1 MLDVDFKV
9 NKKLEILINE
19 RYFNSNVQDVTDD
32 YIAISIP
39 INSGEYVPLSKGAII
54 DVIY

>member
-32 YIAISIP
+32 YIANKYS
-39 INSGEYVPLSKGAII
+39 Y
-54 DVIY
+54 